1 MTVMD
6 KTDFLVNMKHVQKIV
21 IENLMIHEDFATY
34 FDFLYLDGY
43 KRVHENEYLENAVK
57 NILIRRFIR
66 SNKGLPLKI
75 ESVEKFDIIPN
86 EWYAVDPLTI
96 NKQDKLKYIKKAYKD
111 YMERME
117 YTEDNLQKIAMHFS
131 SQGNSQ
137 AYHFVDDMRQ
147 HVSNDLKYI
156 YRYVACL
163 HVTDDIEY
171 LMLKQQKMHDEK
183 KEELKALLEPLENV
197 KY

>member
-21 IENLMIHEDFATY
+21 LENLMIHEDFATY
-34 FDFLYLDGY
+34 FDFLKLDGY
-43 KRVHENEYLENAVK
+43 KRTHENEYIENVVK
-57 NILIRRFIR
+57 NRLINRFIC
-66 SNKGLPLKI
+66 SKNCLPLEI
-75 ESVEKFDIIPN
+75 DNVEKFNIIPHG
-86 EWYAVDPLTI
+86 WYAVDPLTI
-96 NKQDKLKYIKKAYKD
+96 NKDNKLKYIKNSYNN

-117 YTEDNLQKIAMHFS
+117 YTEDHLQKIAIHFS
-131 SQGNSQ
+131 NQGNLQ

-163 HVTDDIEY
+163 NATEDLDYI
-171 LMLKQQKMHDEK
+171 MSKQQKMHDGK
-183 KEELKALLEPLENV
+183 RDDLASLLEPLENV